1 MFHRVEFQEG
11 TSDKFWEVQVE
22 GSQVTTR
29 WGRTG
34 TAGQSKT
41 KEYAS
46 ETAALADAQKQLEEK
61 LKKGYREVVGAAV
74 KSAPQPRAAAREKP
88 PTEPRPPENDAAP
101 EKTLPPADWQ
111 SDFRRRS
118 CPWRADGSGLKLQ
131 PAEALLAPLRKAI
144 SKELARWRSG
154 LGITAPTLRPGARW
168 ACDLLAGQA
177 VAPPDATA
185 LACLLVMTEGNAG
198 AYAASC
204 GVALAIEAM
213 SLTVKLAAGTRLAG
227 DGKSYCRWVTRRPQ
241 AALYF
246 QFESHSVGQWSALRQ
261 ALAACPEDQY
271 QVLLDQAQR
280 EREHSEPEKRYLF
293 AFLFPDAG
301 WAEQEAAHALAHPI
315 TLYGTT
321 TMLSPHA
328 WFLLG
333 SLKDPALVQALLDH
347 GPCNP
352 DALFGPML
360 LGNLGR
366 AAFPLLLKHSQWRAS
381 LWEIPDPELAQH
393 FRGLLEER
401 SERARLTEYYSRHPH
416 LGVPVLAQVVASNAR
431 GKDVARTLLT
441 GILKGLTELPPM
453 GAREEALCRELQ
465 GRFSAPVQEAPPEAL
480 PAVLRDPPWLK
491 KRVERQ
497 VLEQQVELPEFPERI
512 HWEGPPP
519 QPYYHEL
526 PPLPSASDD
535 KVRKSLE
542 KALERQDAALWNL
555 DHLSDPAALEVFNQT
570 PAKCWHNPWNGFA
583 PLLARF
589 GLEAMPGL
597 LRWAEREL
605 ITMVNELA
613 RVESPRL
620 AAMMAQAFCGQKAS
634 KAARAWMRRF
644 PEAAALGLV
653 ALAVGPKGP
662 AREAAEAACRYLLA
676 QGLETHLRLAGAKLH
691 CQKALEEVLS
701 YDLTQLF
708 PARLPK
714 LPSFFDPA
722 TLPRPRLKEGALP
735 LEAVNHLATMLA
747 FSPLDPPYAGLSQVK
762 ELLEAED
769 FAWELFSVWHT
780 SGGPAKEKWAFFA
793 LAHLGGDEAA
803 RRLAPLIKSW
813 PQEGLF
819 ARAEQGL
826 DVLAGIGTDV
836 ALMHIHQMS
845 QKLKSRALQEKAG
858 LKLEEIAARRGLT
871 ADELADRL
879 VSDLDL
885 EADGSCP
892 LEVAGKKFRV
902 VFDQH
907 LKPSLLTVDGKAVKD
922 LPKASSSADEAAVQ
936 RWKALKK
943 DVKTVATAQIL
954 RLELAMGKERRWD
967 VPTWRLFLLQHPLL
981 VHLVRRLVWAVYRE
995 DRLVATFRVAED
1007 STLADASDEP
1017 FNLPEDALVGLPH
1030 PLNLEQASLN
1040 RWGEVLAD
1048 YNILQ
1053 PFAQLGRPV
1062 YRLTPQE
1069 ARADKLARFE
1079 GMKLH
1084 PGKVVGLE
1092 SRGWR
1097 RGRAE
1102 DGGAILHMEKPVG
1115 EQLTA
1120 YLEVEPGLFVGAIAQ
1135 SEEQS
1140 ISRVQVRRPGDY
1152 TNGVPLGQLSPIAMS
1167 DLIADLEALR

>member
-11 TSDKFWEVQVE
+11 TSDKFWEVEVQDN
-22 GSQVTTR
+22 QVTTR

-46 ETAALADAQKQLEEK
+46 EAAAQADAQKQLDEK

-74 KSAPQPRAAAREKP
+74 KSAASPKKTGAEPPEKLAQPEKP
-88 PTEPRPPENDAAP
+88 ASP
-101 EKTLPPADWQ
+101 EKPARSEMPPADWQ
-111 SDFRRRS
+111 SDFRRRY
-118 CPWRADGSGLKLQ
+118 CPWRADGSSLKLQ
-131 PAEALLAPLRKAI
+131 PAESLLAPLRKTA

-154 LGITAPTLRPGARW
+154 LGLTVPTLRPGARW
-168 ACDLLAGQA
+168 ACELLAGQS
-177 VAPPDATA
+177 VDPPDASA
-185 LACLLVMTEGNAG
+185 LACLLVMTEGKAG
-198 AYAASC
+198 AYVASC
-204 GVALAIEAM
+204 GATMAMEAM
-213 SLTVKLAAGTRLAG
+213 PLTRNLVGATRYSG
-227 DGKSYCRWVTRRPQ
+227 DARSYCRWVSRQPQ
-241 AALYF
+241 NLNYH
-246 QFESHSVGQWSALRQ
+246 FEISVCQWVALRQ
-261 ALAACPEDQY
+261 ALATCPESEY
-271 QVLLDQAQR
+271 RALLEQSTHQ
-280 EREHSEPEKRYLF
+280 SSPEERYLA

-301 WAEQEAAHALAHPI
+301 LAEQEARHALAHPL
-315 TLYGTT
+315 TPFPGF
-321 TMLSPHA
+321 TMLSPYA

-333 SLKDPALVQALLDH
+333 SLKDPALVQAMLDH

-366 AAFPLLLKHSQWRAS
+366 AAFPFLLKHSPWRAS
-381 LWEIPDPELAQH
+381 LWEIPDPELAQS
-393 FRGLLEER
+393 FRSLLEER
-401 SERARLTEYYSRHPH
+401 SERARLTEYYTRFPH
-416 LGVPVLAQVVASNAR
+416 LGIPVLAQVVASNAR

-441 GILKGLTELPPM
+441 TLLKGLSELPPM
-453 GAREEALCRELQ
+453 GQREEALCRELQ
-465 GRFSAPVQEAPPEAL
+465 GRLSAPLEEAPAQAL

-491 KRVERQ
+491 KRVTRS
-497 VLEQQVELPEFPERI
+497 LIEQKVELPDYPERI

-526 PPLPSASDD
+526 PPLPGPADE

-555 DHLSDPAALEVFNQT
+555 DHLSDPSALEVFNQT
-570 PAKCWHNPWNGFA
+570 PAKCWHSPWNGFQ
-583 PLLARF
+583 PILARF
-589 GLEAMPGL
+589 GLAAIPGL

-605 ITMVNELA
+605 ATVVNELA

-620 AAMMAQAFCGQKAS
+620 AAMMALAFCGQKAS
-634 KAARAWMRRF
+634 KAARAWMRRY

-653 ALAVGPKGP
+653 ALAVGPQG
-662 AREAAEAACRYLLA
+662 ASREAAESACRFMAA
-676 QGLETHLRLAGAKLH
+676 QGLEPHLRKAGETLQ

-701 YDLTQLF
+701 FDLTQLF

-722 TLPRPRLKEGALP
+722 ALARPRLKEGALP

-747 FSPLDPPYAGLSQVK
+747 FSPLDPPYAGLSQIK
-762 ELLEAED
+762 ELLEAEE
-769 FAWELFSVWHT
+769 FAWDLFSAWHT

-793 LAHLGGDEAA
+793 LGHLGGDESA
-803 RRLAPLIKSW
+803 RRLAPLIKTW

-826 DVLAGIGTDV
+826 DVLAAIGSDV

-845 QKLKSRALQEKAG
+845 QKLKSRALQEKAR

-871 ADELADRL
+871 SEELADRL

-892 LEVAGKKFRV
+892 LEVAGKRFRV
-902 VFDQH
+902 VFDQE
-907 LKPSLLTVDGKAVKD
+907 LKPSLLTAEGKAVKD
-922 LPKASSSADEAAVQ
+922 LPKPASPSDEQSVQ

-943 DVKTVATAQIL
+943 DVKTVASGQIL
-954 RLELAMGKERRWD
+954 RLELAMGSERRWD

-981 VHLVRRLVWAVYRE
+981 VHLVRRLIWATYRDE
-995 DRLVATFRVAED
+995 KLVATFRVAED
-1007 STLADASDEP
+1007 SSLADIQDEP
-1017 FNLPEDALVGLPH
+1017 FSLQEDVQVGLPH
-1030 PLNLEQASLN
+1030 PLHLEGAVLS
-1040 RWGEVLAD
+1040 RWGELLGD

-1062 YRLTPQE
+1062 YRLTAQE
-1069 ARADKLARFE
+1069 ASADKLTRFE

-1084 PGKVVGLE
+1084 PGKVVGIE

-1135 SEEQS
+1135 SEEQTVA
-1140 ISRVQVRRPGDY
+1140 RVQVRRPGEY
-1152 TNGVPLGQLSPIAMS
+1152 VKGVPLGQVSPIALS